1 MYLPLRPLSSVH
13 SWRYPVLGPVILAA
27 SRSDKMRRFV
37 SAAPGTKQVVDRFI
51 AGESVDQVVPIV
63 QDAADKGLEVT
74 LDVVGEDITTPAQ
87 AEAARDAYLELI
99 ERLKVLDLGPRAEMS
114 VKLSMFGQS
123 LPSPAATLNGEPS
136 GLAPTF
142 PGGHELALA
151 NVRPVVEAAA
161 AIGTTVTLD
170 AEDHTTLDSMFAIH
184 EELRKD
190 FPQTG
195 CVIQSYLFRT
205 EDDARRLAAAGSRV
219 RIVKGAYKEPASVAY
234 QDKAEID
241 KAYVRI
247 TKILMAGEGYP
258 MIGSHDPRLIAI
270 AQELG
275 RQYGR
280 KLDEYEFQMLYGIR
294 SDEHIRLAAE
304 GHRMRVYTA
313 YGTDWYGYF
322 MRRLAEKP
330 ANLLFFGRSVL
341 TKG

>member
-1 MYLPLRPLSSVH
+1 M
-13 SWRYPVLGPVILAA
+13 LGPVILAA

-37 SAAPGTKQVVDRFI
+37 SAAPGTKQVVARFI
-51 AGESVDQVVPIV
+51 AGETVDEVVPIV
-63 QDAADKGLEVT
+63 QDLADKGLELT
-74 LDVVGEDITTPAQ
+74 LDVVGEDITTREQ
-87 AEAARDAYLELI
+87 SYAARDAYLELI
-99 ERLKVLDLGPRAEMS
+99 GRLKELELGERAEMS

-123 LPSPAATLNGEPS
+123 LE
-136 GLAPTF
+136 
-142 PGGHELALA
+142 GGHELALA

-195 CVIQSYLFRT
+195 CVIQAYLYRT

-219 RIVKGAYKEPASVAY
+219 RIVKGAYKEPAEVAI

-247 TKILMAGEGYP
+247 LKILMDGEGYP
-258 MIGSHDPRLIAI
+258 MIGSHDPRLISI
-270 AQELG
+270 GQELA
-275 RQYGR
+275 RRAGR

-294 SDEHIRLAAE
+294 SEEHIRLAAE

-330 ANLLFFGRSVL
+330 ANLLFFARSIL

>member
-1 MYLPLRPLSSVH
+1 M
-13 SWRYPVLGPVILAA
+13 LGPVILAA

-37 SAAPGTKQVVDRFI
+37 SAAPGTKQVVARFI
-51 AGESVDQVVPIV
+51 AGESVDQVIPIV
-63 QDAADKGLEVT
+63 QETADKGLEVT
-74 LDVVGEDITTPAQ
+74 LDVVGEDITTVEQ
-87 AEAARDAYLELI
+87 SHAARDAYLELV
-99 ERLKVLDLGPRAEMS
+99 ERLKDLGLGTKAEMS
-114 VKLSMFGQS
+114 VKLSMFGQA
-123 LPSPAATLNGEPS
+123 LD
-136 GLAPTF
+136 
-142 PGGHELALA
+142 GGHELALA

-170 AEDHTTLDSMFAIH
+170 AEDQTTLDSMFAIH

-195 CVIQSYLFRT
+195 CVIQAYLFRT
-205 EDDARRLAAAGSRV
+205 EDDARRLSAAGSRV

-234 QDKAEID
+234 QDKGEID

-247 TKILMAGEGYP
+247 LKILMEGDGYP

-270 AQELG
+270 TQELA
-275 RQYGR
+275 RRAGR
-280 KLDEYEFQMLYGIR
+280 KLDDYEFQMLYGIR
-294 SDEHIRLAAE
+294 SEEQERLAAE

-330 ANLLFFGRSVL
+330 ANLLFFARSIL

>member
-1 MYLPLRPLSSVH
+1 M
-13 SWRYPVLGPVILAA
+13 LGPVILAA

-37 SAAPGTKQVVDRFI
+37 SAAPGTKQVVARFI
-51 AGESVDQVVPIV
+51 AGETVGDVVPIV
-63 QDAADKGLEVT
+63 QELADRGLEVT
-74 LDVVGEDITTPAQ
+74 LDVVGEDITTVEQ
-87 AEAARDAYLELI
+87 SYAARDAYLELVG
-99 ERLKVLDLGPRAEMS
+99 RLKELGLGERAEMS

-123 LPSPAATLNGEPS
+123 LE
-136 GLAPTF
+136 
-142 PGGHELALA
+142 GGHELALA
-151 NVRPVVEAAA
+151 NVRPVVAAA
-161 AIGTTVTLD
+161 AEIGTTVTLD

-195 CVIQSYLFRT
+195 CVIQAYLFRT
-205 EDDARRLAAAGSRV
+205 EDDARRLAANGSRV
-219 RIVKGAYKEPASVAY
+219 RIVKGAYKEPASVAI
-234 QDKAEID
+234 QDKPEID

-247 TKILMAGEGYP
+247 MKILMDGEGYP
-258 MIGSHDPRLIAI
+258 MIGSHDPRLIAVG
-270 AQELG
+270 QELA
-275 RQYGR
+275 RRAGR

-294 SDEHIRLAAE
+294 TEEQHRLAAE

-330 ANLLFFGRSVL
+330 ANLLFFVRSIL

>member
-1 MYLPLRPLSSVH
+1 M
-13 SWRYPVLGPVILAA
+13 LGPVILAA

-51 AGESVDQVVPIV
+51 AGETVEHVIPIV
-63 QDAADKGLEVT
+63 QDITGRGLEVT
-74 LDVVGEDITTPAQ
+74 LDVVGEDITTVEQ
-87 AEAARDAYLELI
+87 SHAARDAYLELVG
-99 ERLKVLDLGPRAEMS
+99 RLKELGLGERAEMS
-114 VKLSMFGQS
+114 VKLSMFGQA
-123 LPSPAATLNGEPS
+123 LE
-136 GLAPTF
+136 
-142 PGGHELALA
+142 GGHELALA
-151 NVRPVVEAAA
+151 NVRPVVAAA
-161 AIGTTVTLD
+161 AEIGTTVTLD

-195 CVIQSYLFRT
+195 CVIQAYLFRT
-205 EDDARRLAAAGSRV
+205 EDDARRLAAEGSRV
-219 RIVKGAYKEPASVAY
+219 RIVKGAYKEPASVAI
-234 QDKAEID
+234 QDKPEID

-247 TKILMAGEGYP
+247 MKILMDGEGYP
-258 MIGSHDPRLIAI
+258 MIGSHDPRLISI
-270 AQELG
+270 GQELA
-275 RQYGR
+275 RRAGR

-294 SDEHIRLAAE
+294 SEEQNRLAAE

-330 ANLLFFGRSVL
+330 ANLLFFARSIL

>member
-1 MYLPLRPLSSVH
+1 M
-13 SWRYPVLGPVILAA
+13 LGPAILAA
-27 SRSDKMRRFV
+27 SRSDKMRRIV
-37 SAAPGTKQVVDRFI
+37 SAAPVTKPVVNRFI
-51 AGESVDQVVPIV
+51 PGETVGQVIPIV
-63 QDAADKGLEVT
+63 EELTQKGLEVT
-74 LDVVGEDITTPAQ
+74 LDVVGEDITAVEQ
-87 AEAARDAYLELI
+87 SYAARDAYLELI
-99 ERLKVLDLGPRAEMS
+99 RRLEELELGETVEMS
-114 VKLSMFGQS
+114 VKLSMFGQA
-123 LPSPAATLNGEPS
+123 LE
-136 GLAPTF
+136 
-142 PGGHELALA
+142 GGHELALA

-184 EELRKD
+184 EELRRD

-195 CVIQSYLFRT
+195 CVIQAYLFRT
-205 EDDARRLAAAGSRV
+205 EADARRLAAAGSRV
-219 RIVKGAYKEPASVAY
+219 RIVKGAYKEPAEVAY
-234 QDKAEID
+234 QDKGEID

-247 TKILMAGEGYP
+247 MKILMEGEGYP

-275 RQYGR
+275 RQAGR

-294 SDEHIRLAAE
+294 SEEHLRLAAE

-330 ANLLFFGRSVL
+330 ANLLFFLRSMI
-341 TKG
+341 TKN

>member
-1 MYLPLRPLSSVH
+1 M
-13 SWRYPVLGPVILAA
+13 LGPVILAA

-37 SAAPGTKQVVDRFI
+37 SAAPGTKQVVARFI
-51 AGESVDQVVPIV
+51 AGETVDDVVPIV
-63 QDAADKGLEVT
+63 RELSERGLEVT
-74 LDVVGEDITTPAQ
+74 LDVVGEDITTVEQ
-87 AEAARDAYLELI
+87 SHAARDAYLELI
-99 ERLKVLDLGPRAEMS
+99 GRLKGLGLGERAEMS

-123 LPSPAATLNGEPS
+123 LD
-136 GLAPTF
+136 
-142 PGGHELALA
+142 GGHELALA

-161 AIGTTVTLD
+161 EIGTTVTLD

-195 CVIQSYLFRT
+195 CVIQAYLFRT
-205 EDDARRLAAAGSRV
+205 EDDARRLAANGSRV
-219 RIVKGAYKEPASVAY
+219 RIVKGAYKEPASVAI
-234 QDKAEID
+234 QEKPEID

-247 TKILMAGEGYP
+247 MKILMEGKGYP
-258 MIGSHDPRLIAI
+258 MIGSHDPRLISVG
-270 AQELG
+270 QELA
-275 RQYGR
+275 RRAGR

-294 SDEHIRLAAE
+294 GEEQNRLAAE

-330 ANLLFFGRSVL
+330 ANLLFFVRSIL

>member
-1 MYLPLRPLSSVH
+1 M
-13 SWRYPVLGPVILAA
+13 LGPVILAA
-27 SRSDKMRRFV
+27 SRSDKMRRIV
-37 SAAPGTKQVVDRFI
+37 SAAPVTKPVVNRFI
-51 AGESVDQVVPIV
+51 PGETVDQVIPIV
-63 QDAADKGLEVT
+63 EDLTQAGLEVT
-74 LDVVGEDITTPAQ
+74 LDVVGEDITEVEQ
-87 AEAARDAYLELI
+87 SYAARDAYLRLI
-99 ERLKVLDLGPRAEMS
+99 ERLAELGLGEKAEMS
-114 VKLSMFGQS
+114 VKLSMFGQA
-123 LPSPAATLNGEPS
+123 LE
-136 GLAPTF
+136 
-142 PGGHELALA
+142 GGHELALA

-195 CVIQSYLFRT
+195 CVIQAYLFRT
-205 EDDARRLAAAGSRV
+205 EADARRLAANGSRV
-219 RIVKGAYKEPASVAY
+219 RIVKGAYKEPAEVAY
-234 QDKAEID
+234 LDKAEID

-247 TKILMAGEGYP
+247 LKILMGGEGYP

-270 AQELG
+270 GQELA
-275 RQYGR
+275 RKAGR

-294 SDEHIRLAAE
+294 SEEHLRLAAE

-330 ANLLFFGRSVL
+330 ANLLFFVRSMI
-341 TKG
+341 TKN

>member
-1 MYLPLRPLSSVH
+1 M
-13 SWRYPVLGPVILAA
+13 LGPVILAA
-27 SRSDKMRRFV
+27 SRSDKMRKLV
-37 SAAPGTKQVVDRFI
+37 SAAPVTKPVVNRFI
-51 AGESVDQVVPIV
+51 PGESVDQVVRIV
-63 QDAADKGLEVT
+63 EEMVGKGLELT
-74 LDVVGEDITTPAQ
+74 LDVVGEDITTPEQ
-87 AEAARDAYLELI
+87 AAHARDAYLELI
-99 ERLKVLDLGPRAEMS
+99 ERLRDLGHGTKAEMS
-114 VKLSMFGQS
+114 VKLSMFGQA
-123 LPSPAATLNGEPS
+123 LE
-136 GLAPTF
+136 
-142 PGGHELALA
+142 GGHELALA

-195 CVIQSYLFRT
+195 CVIQAYLFRT

-219 RIVKGAYKEPASVAY
+219 RIVKGAYKEPAEVAY
-234 QDKAEID
+234 LDKSEID

-247 TKILMAGEGYP
+247 LKILMEGEGYP

-270 AQELG
+270 GQELA
-275 RQYGR
+275 RRAGR

-294 SDEHIRLAAE
+294 SEEHLRLAAE

-330 ANLLFFGRSVL
+330 ANLLFFVRSMI
-341 TKG
+341 TKN

>member
-1 MYLPLRPLSSVH
+1 M
-13 SWRYPVLGPVILAA
+13 LGPAILAA
-27 SRSDKMRRFV
+27 SRSDKMRRIV
-37 SAAPGTKQVVDRFI
+37 SAAPVTKPVVNRFI
-51 AGESVDQVVPIV
+51 PGETVDQVIPIV
-63 QDAADKGLEVT
+63 EELTRKGLEVT
-74 LDVVGEDITTPAQ
+74 LDVVGEDITAVEQ
-87 AEAARDAYLELI
+87 SYAARDAYLELI
-99 ERLKVLDLGPRAEMS
+99 ERLKELELGETVEMS
-114 VKLSMFGQS
+114 VKLSMFGQA
-123 LPSPAATLNGEPS
+123 LE
-136 GLAPTF
+136 
-142 PGGHELALA
+142 GGHELALA

-184 EELRKD
+184 EELRRD

-195 CVIQSYLFRT
+195 CVIQAYLFRT
-205 EDDARRLAAAGSRV
+205 EADARRLAAAGSRV
-219 RIVKGAYKEPASVAY
+219 RIVKGAYKEPAEVAY

-247 TKILMAGEGYP
+247 MKILMEGEGYP

-275 RQYGR
+275 RQAGR

-294 SDEHIRLAAE
+294 SEEHLRLAAE

-330 ANLLFFGRSVL
+330 ANLLFFLRSMI
-341 TKG
+341 TKN

>member
-1 MYLPLRPLSSVH
+1 M
-13 SWRYPVLGPVILAA
+13 LGPVILAA
-27 SRSDKMRRFV
+27 SRSDRMRRLV
-37 SAAPGTKQVVDRFI
+37 SAAPVTKQVVDRFI
-51 AGESVDQVVPIV
+51 PGETVDEIVPIIE
-63 QDAADKGLEVT
+63 DLTAKGLELT
-74 LDVVGEDITTPAQ
+74 MDVVGEDITTPAQ
-87 AEAARDAYLELI
+87 AEAARDAYLALI
-99 ERLKVLDLGPRAEMS
+99 DRLKGLDLGTRAEMS
-114 VKLSMFGQS
+114 VKLSMFGQA
-123 LPSPAATLNGEPS
+123 L
-136 GLAPTF
+136 

-195 CVIQSYLFRT
+195 CVIQAYLFRT
-205 EDDARRLAAAGSRV
+205 EADARRLAANGSRV
-219 RIVKGAYKEPASVAY
+219 RIVKGAYKEPAEVAY

-247 TKILMAGEGYP
+247 MRILMEGSGYP
-258 MIGSHDPRLIAI
+258 MIGSHDPRLISI
-270 AQELG
+270 AQELAH
-275 RQYGR
+275 RAGR

-294 SDEHIRLAAE
+294 GDEHLRLAAE

-330 ANLLFFGRSVL
+330 ANLRFFVRSMV

>member
-1 MYLPLRPLSSVH
+1 M
-13 SWRYPVLGPVILAA
+13 LGPVILAA
-27 SRSDKMRRFV
+27 SRSDKMRKIV
-37 SAAPGTKQVVDRFI
+37 SAAPVTKPVVNRFI
-51 AGESVDQVVPIV
+51 PGETVDQVIPIV
-63 QDAADKGLEVT
+63 VDLTQKGLEVT
-74 LDVVGEDITTPAQ
+74 LDVVGEDITTVEQ
-87 AEAARDAYLELI
+87 SYAARDAYLELI
-99 ERLKVLDLGPRAEMS
+99 EHLKELELGETAEMS
-114 VKLSMFGQS
+114 VKLSMFGQA
-123 LPSPAATLNGEPS
+123 LE
-136 GLAPTF
+136 
-142 PGGHELALA
+142 GGHELALA

-195 CVIQSYLFRT
+195 CVIQAYLFRT
-205 EDDARRLAAAGSRV
+205 EADARRLAAAGSRV

-247 TKILMAGEGYP
+247 LRILMEGEGYP

-270 AQELG
+270 TQELA
-275 RQYGR
+275 RQAGR

-294 SDEHIRLAAE
+294 SEEHHRLAAE

-330 ANLLFFGRSVL
+330 ANLLFFVRSMI
-341 TKG
+341 TKN

>member
-1 MYLPLRPLSSVH
+1 
-13 SWRYPVLGPVILAA
+13 VILAA

-37 SAAPGTKQVVDRFI
+37 SAAPGTKQVVARFI
-51 AGESVDQVVPIV
+51 AGETVDDVVPIV
-63 QDAADKGLEVT
+63 RDLSERGLEVT
-74 LDVVGEDITTPAQ
+74 LDVVGEDITTVEQ
-87 AEAARDAYLELI
+87 SHAARDAYLELI
-99 ERLKVLDLGPRAEMS
+99 GRLKELGLGERAEMS

-123 LPSPAATLNGEPS
+123 LE
-136 GLAPTF
+136 
-142 PGGHELALA
+142 GGHELALA
-151 NVRPVVEAAA
+151 NVRPVVAAA
-161 AIGTTVTLD
+161 AEIGTTVTLD

-195 CVIQSYLFRT
+195 CVIQAYLFRT
-205 EDDARRLAAAGSRV
+205 EADARRLAANGSRV
-219 RIVKGAYKEPASVAY
+219 RIVKGAYKEPASVAL

-247 TKILMAGEGYP
+247 MKILMEGEGYP
-258 MIGSHDPRLIAI
+258 MIGSHDPRLVSIG
-270 AQELG
+270 QELA
-275 RQYGR
+275 RRAGR
-280 KLDEYEFQMLYGIR
+280 KMDEYEFQMLYGIR
-294 SDEHIRLAAE
+294 TEEQNRLAAE

-330 ANLLFFGRSVL
+330 ANLLFFVRSIL